1 MKYLLDTNTRSLAMA
16 GGAANLRVSAAGTAI
31 ARRCPG
37 NPENTDI
44 LLMSVFSPAMPE
56 PVVVPER
63 IVAGMPQALRA
74 ELGHEAGHAAE
85 VVAVSVPAGD
95 VPDVVRVLRVL
106 ASRLS
111 RRPALSESRTQALLA
126 AIGTLDTPSNLVAD
140 LEVDNAI
147 LRSRYLDGQK
157 TYTSRE
163 VRELS
168 GLATRNPSEPAS
180 RWKRNRRIFG
190 VPVGKQDRYPAF
202 QFAEGR
208 PRPEI
213 ARILTMLPADMSPW
227 QTAFWFASSNRWID
241 DDNAPQEALHDIDRV
256 LSAAANLAS
265 ADIG

>member
-1 MKYLLDTNTRSLAMA
+1 
-16 GGAANLRVSAAGTAI
+16 
-31 ARRCPG
+31 
-37 NPENTDI
+37 
-44 LLMSVFSPAMPE
+44 MPE
-56 PVVVPER
+56 PIVIPGS
-63 IVAGMPQALRA
+63 IVARMPQDLRT
-74 ELGHEAGHAAE
+74 ELGFEPGRSAE

-147 LRSRYLDGQK
+147 LRARYLDCHK

-163 VRELS
+163 IRELS

-190 VPVGKQDRYPAF
+190 VPVGNQDRYPAF

-208 PRPEI
+208 PRREI
-213 ARILTMLPADMSPW
+213 ARILSVLPADMSPW
-227 QTAFWFASSNRWID
+227 QIAFWFASSNRWIE
-241 DDNAPQEALHDIDRV
+241 DDNAPQEALQDIDRV
-256 LSAAANLAS
+256 LAAAAELAS
-265 ADIG
+265 DDIG